1 MATLTLHR
9 DLVGARASFQRLRDA
24 KIMHGWIDSI
34 DVGQVTVKASASAI
48 LQPGDRF
55 AFRTA
60 CLAGDVAFE
69 ATLISAGSDDTATLV
84 ALASKGRTMLDLDEQ
99 TLIFEVAGRV
109 INLPLSGDPRYLC
122 TDGSVAVGDD
132 AVEASLRDV
141 SPGGLG
147 IVCPVSFPRGAM
159 LRLCVYTAA
168 GQVDAEG
175 EVRYCRK
182 VGEMPEAYR
191 IGFKLGN
198 LDRVNRARWNTLFTR
213 V

>member
-34 DVGQVTVKASASAI
+34 DTGQVTVKATVSAI
-48 LQPGDRF
+48 LHPGDRF

-60 CLAGDVAFE
+60 CLSGDIAFE
-69 ATLISAGSDDTATLV
+69 ATLLNCGGEDNATLI

-99 TLIFEVAGRV
+99 TLVFEVAGRV

-122 TDGSVAVGDD
+122 TDGSVAIGED
-132 AVEASLRDV
+132 ATEASLRDV

-147 IVCPVSFPRGAM
+147 IVCPTSFARGTM
-159 LRLCVYTAA
+159 LKICVYTAA
-168 GQVDAEG
+168 GQVDAQA

-191 IGFKLGN
+191 IGLKLGN
-198 LDRVNRARWNTLFTR
+198 LDRVNRARWNTLFHR
-213 V
+213 G